1 MRWYHV
7 VSYFFG
13 GAFLANAVPH
23 FVSGVMGHPFQSP
36 FASPPGQ
43 GLSSA
48 LVNVLWGAFNIAVGY
63 VLLCRAGKFQL
74 RNTWHVLAAGAGAL
88 AMAIMLAHAF
98 GRFYGGL

>member
-1 MRWYHV
+1 
-7 VSYFFG
+7 
-13 GAFLANAVPH
+13 
-23 FVSGVMGHPFQSP
+23 
-36 FASPPGQ
+36 
-43 GLSSA
+43 
-48 LVNVLWGAFNIAVGY
+48 VLWGAFNIAVGY